1 MGIFIDLY
9 LSKDV
14 TDEEW
19 AAVYEESLRL
29 AEAFRLMDLQETEAY
44 GSRLVCGIPSAEG
57 DREKGWRAVGDSVT
71 FGMAEAQFFPAR
83 LGGLLEEKRKRR
95 SFLAAPADPLLAA
108 AAGRTM
114 LGWEDGRCMGSL
126 HLWGNKTQGKAY
138 HLYLLA
144 IGCMVEDRL
153 EGKACVDGDIT
164 LGQCRRA
171 VRMATRCLDRPVRL
185 PARCVPERLYR
196 RIRALPL
203 KKREVLNVF
212 HYLYLGV
219 ADMEYGK
226 YIREHFTEAE
236 QAAFWKGEF
245 RDLRIG
251 SSGFASALR
260 DYLNLGNSLEEL
272 CRYIRFTDRD
282 GTEYYKP
289 FVEAVMRSKVFLR
302 KKDLRDCLEIDREEE
317 TPYSIYTLLAQF
329 VLSGA
334 KNYSV
339 NRYIPPEEIRE
350 TLERFIGGYCDV
362 GGIMAG
368 FLKEAAKPEPSALLN
383 DLMDKKVEAQRKKQE
398 KYEICGYQ
406 ELICYEPGDRI
417 EPELEKECL
426 KFFSFCQS
434 LCGEDRFR
442 QLMEGSARERN
453 AFLVREGGRLFLMEK
468 QWQEIFTRVE
478 RDRESFRRYYPMARV
493 KLDDDARWAVLA
505 WVTNDALY
513 RHFAER
519 TDP

>member
-226 YIREHFTEAE
+226 YIREHFTEEE

-289 FVEAVMRSKVFLR
+289 FVEAVMTSKVVLR
-302 KKDLRDCLEIDREEE
+302 NKDLRGCL
-317 TPYSIYTLLAQF
+317 
-329 VLSGA
+329 
-334 KNYSV
+334 
-339 NRYIPPEEIRE
+339 
-350 TLERFIGGYCDV
+350 
-362 GGIMAG
+362 
-368 FLKEAAKPEPSALLN
+368 
-383 DLMDKKVEAQRKKQE
+383 
-398 KYEICGYQ
+398 
-406 ELICYEPGDRI
+406 
-417 EPELEKECL
+417 
-426 KFFSFCQS
+426 
-434 LCGEDRFR
+434 
-442 QLMEGSARERN
+442 
-453 AFLVREGGRLFLMEK
+453 
-468 QWQEIFTRVE
+468 
-478 RDRESFRRYYPMARV
+478 
-493 KLDDDARWAVLA
+493 
-505 WVTNDALY
+505 
-513 RHFAER
+513 
-519 TDP
+519 